1 MSVLL
6 GVVVGFLA
14 TRLVLL
20 TGRDLAAAPVLT
32 RLNYRARPVQTA
44 SGLFLVLGVLVV
56 EAGRATL
63 GAFGIGDPPGRNP
76 ARPLLLFAVLGFG
89 LLGLCDDVLGNDD
102 RGFRGHLA
110 ALRHGRLTTGT
121 VKLVGGGAIAL
132 IVAAA
137 PGFVTGK
144 RLVAD
149 ALLVALAANLGNLLD
164 RAPGRAIKASLAAWA
179 PIAVLAG
186 TGPVGVALAPV
197 IGAALGV
204 LREDLRER
212 SMLGDVGAN
221 VLGGVL
227 GLAVVLVVGRGA
239 RSGVLVGLVAANL
252 AAEVVS
258 FSRVIDRFG
267 PLRWLDRLGRGTGRD
282 PAGR

>member
-1 MSVLL
+1 MTVLL
-6 GVVVGFLA
+6 GVAAGFLA
-14 TRLVLL
+14 TRLVLR
-20 TGRDLAAAPVLT
+20 TGRELASAPLLT
-32 RLNYRARPVQTA
+32 RVNYRGRPVQTA

-63 GAFGIGDPPGRNP
+63 GAFGIGDPPGLNP

-102 RGFRGHLA
+102 RGFRGHLL

-164 RAPGRAIKASLAAWA
+164 RAPGRAIKAALAAWA
-179 PIAVLAG
+179 PVAVLAG

-221 VLGGVL
+221 VLGGAL
-227 GLAVVLVVGRGA
+227 GLAVVLVAGRGV
-239 RSGVLVGLVAANL
+239 RNGVLVGLVVANL

-258 FSRVIDRFG
+258 FSRVIERCG
-267 PLRWLDRLGRGTGRD
+267 PLRWLDHLGRGGGRD